1 MSVPNTFASATSSIP
16 LANLDANF
24 AYYDAAFS
32 ISGTAVTFAG
42 SITLTTGTANGVP
55 YLNASKVL
63 TSGAVLTFDGT
74 TLLSTKFA
82 GALNGTV
89 GATLPTTGA
98 FTTLSMTGTAATNTT
113 ALSATGTTTG
123 FNRGRIFNTGGDLRF
138 GIDSS
143 VGAEA
148 VAGSAAYSSFIG
160 SFTNTPFCLVSNSAI
175 VGAVSSTG
183 LAVTGT
189 LSATGTATFNKGAT
203 AIDLTPVSTAASA
216 RTNISW
222 TAKNASSANRT
233 SYIGSNIFLA
243 DGSTEISGE
252 FAVNL
257 MIDGVTKTALTSTGL
272 AVTGTLSA
280 TGATTL
286 SAQLTASTGDGTY
299 PIISKDTRAFSV
311 GVTGPQLGFFG
322 LDSTSTNNSLGAIR
336 ALAQSSQNGTLE
348 ARVLSSGSIAT
359 IGTFSS
365 TGLAVTGT
373 LSATSNIYTSARY
386 FAQRQSGSLSFAIG
400 GYSDG
405 SAATVLT
412 GAIGDIVAFGNVGG
426 DGVIFANSNT
436 ERMRLTDT
444 GLGIGTSSPA
454 YRLDVGAT
462 SDVNISMNNS
472 TSVTSGNRGTLSMYN
487 SAGSTVG
494 FIRFGAVTDNSGTD
508 IQFGVRPAGGSL
520 NSTAMKLDSS
530 GNLLV
535 GNTVASSATDAG
547 FKFLKSLEGA
557 GNDRTA
563 IVFDSSSNSQIPFTL
578 YSTGAGAYRFYVG
591 AGGTIYATSIVITAI
606 SDQRLKENVRDID
619 TGLSSVM
626 ALKPRRFD
634 WKEGK
639 GQDKKNVAGFI
650 AQEFEDVF
658 PECVGVSR
666 AGEDGVE
673 YKNINHETLIPTLVK
688 AIQELKAEFD
698 AYKASHP

>member
-1 MSVPNTFASATSSIP
+1 MSVPNTFASATTSIP

-24 AYYDAAFS
+24 AYYDAAFA

-74 TLLSTKFA
+74 TLSSTKFA

-89 GATLPTTGA
+89 GATTATTGA
-98 FTTLSMTGTAATNTT
+98 FTTLSTTGAVTITGGTANGVGYLNASKVLTTGTALTFDGTNFGVGTASYGNAATI
-113 ALSATGTTTG
+113 AAAIGVPATTTG
-123 FNRGRIFNTGGDLRF
+123 GLQLWSPTTGVHWVQF
-138 GIDSS
+138 
-143 VGAEA
+143 
-148 VAGSAAYSSFIG
+148 
-160 SFTNTPFCLVSNSAI
+160 
-175 VGAVSSTG
+175 
-183 LAVTGT
+183 
-189 LSATGTATFNKGAT
+189 
-203 AIDLTPVSTAASA
+203 
-216 RTNISW
+216 
-222 TAKNASSANRT
+222 
-233 SYIGSNIFLA
+233 
-243 DGSTEISGE
+243 
-252 FAVNL
+252 
-257 MIDGVTKTALTSTGL
+257 
-272 AVTGTLSA
+272 
-280 TGATTL
+280 
-286 SAQLTASTGDGTY
+286 GDGTAGDGPY
-299 PIISKDTRAFSV
+299 RGAV
-311 GVTGPQLGFFG
+311 GYDHTVDALR
-322 LDSTSTNNSLGAIR
+322 LYAAAIEVGR
-336 ALAQSSQNGTLE
+336 IT
-348 ARVLSSGSIAT
+348 
-359 IGTFSS
+359 S